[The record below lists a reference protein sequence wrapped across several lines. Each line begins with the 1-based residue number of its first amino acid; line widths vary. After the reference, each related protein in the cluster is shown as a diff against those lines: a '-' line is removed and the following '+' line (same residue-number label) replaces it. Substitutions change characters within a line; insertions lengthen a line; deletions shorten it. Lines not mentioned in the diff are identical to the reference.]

1 MKTQCISKATI
12 DFLMSEKLITMKQS
26 ASNPDL
32 YVVKYS
38 RKVFYDNLWNKHE
51 ALKYCRGLVIDKD
64 YNVIVF
70 PFEKVY
76 NRGENGAD
84 IPGECFVR
92 IVRKVNGFMGAVT
105 YSAKHG
111 WIFSTTGSLDSDFV
125 QYIKDY
131 VDPVKYGMNAVDG
144 QTYLFEICHPSDPHI
159 VEEEHGA
166 YLIGIRMPNGDMVD
180 ELTLGWVAAELAE
193 YGIKRPWTDIVK
205 MRVVNDILKSCQH
218 EGFMVI
224 ELGDNYVQTKNVIK
238 MKSPYYLV
246 RKMIARKADIEK
258 GLANAEKLKHTLEEE
273 LYCVIDAVR
282 DNKDLVQMMNEEER
296 LAFMTEALLKGK

>member
-1 MKTQCISKATI
+1 MNITKQDIESLIVK
-12 DFLMSEKLITMKQS
+12 KLISIRRSTNYPELS
-26 ASNPDL
+26 
-32 YVVKYS
+32 VIKYA
-38 RKVFYDNLWNKHE
+38 RKVFYDNLWETDALLLE
-51 ALKYCRGLVIDKD
+51 ARGLVVDDDLNI
-64 YNVIVF
+64 IVH
-70 PFEKVY
+70 PFSKIF

-296 LAFMTEALLKGK
+296 LAFMTEALLKEK

>member
-1 MKTQCISKATI
+1 MNITKQDIESLIVK
-12 DFLMSEKLITMKQS
+12 KLISIRRSTNYPELS
-26 ASNPDL
+26 
-32 YVVKYS
+32 VIKYA
-38 RKVFYDNLWNKHE
+38 RKVFYDNLWETDALLLE
-51 ALKYCRGLVIDKD
+51 ARGLVVDDDLNI
-64 YNVIVF
+64 IVH
-70 PFEKVY
+70 PFSKIF